1 MIIVFYICNVMEK
14 KVIKAIIQ
22 FLVKGE
28 PLPDLTGYIKS
39 IDDILEICENH
50 SELFITYGVTVDGDF
65 DISEF
70 PLNIYYQN
78 KNSMLS
84 FCQKAEL
91 IDVIDMGRDEL
102 INELDL
108 QTFADI
114 LDKPENRDMLDEIYD
129 RTYEWIDGNS
139 WEMARSTDISKMY
152 YSDSNLK
159 EVITNSEIPKEKQ
172 VELFNLIKAN
182 KSDLEIVDEI
192 PEYEEEKTI
201 IKSDLFRYEEE
212 SEYFEG
218 STYKT
223 LKNIDNTYDGGLIK
237 YYLSSW
243 YLRNNKNS
251 AFHKFDIFQEVD
263 TNYLCDIVI
272 ENSKIYNKYQI
283 GKDVVVIHT

>member
-1 MIIVFYICNVMEK
+1 MEK

-28 PLPDLTGYIKS
+28 PLPDLTRYIKS

-70 PLNIYYQN
+70 PLNIYYQT

-91 IDVIDMGRDEL
+91 IDVIDMGKEEL

-114 LDKPENRDMLDEIYD
+114 LDKPENRDMLDEIYE
-129 RTYEWIDGNS
+129 RTYEWIDDNS
-139 WEMARSTDISKMY
+139 WEMAMSTDISKMY

-159 EVITNSEIPKEKQ
+159 ESIVNSEIPKEKQ

-182 KSDLEIVDEI
+182 KSDLEISEEI
-192 PEYEEEKTI
+192 PEYEEEKTR
-201 IKSDLFRYEEE
+201 IKADLLRYEEE
-212 SEYFEG
+212 SQYFED
-218 STYKT
+218 STYTT

-237 YYLSSW
+237 YYLSGW
-243 YLRNNKNS
+243 YLRNHKNS
-251 AFHKFDIFQEVD
+251 AFHEFDIFQEVD
-263 TNYLCDIVI
+263 TSYLCDIAI
-272 ENSKIYNKYQI
+272 ENSRIYNKYQI
-283 GKDVVVIHT
+283 GKDVVIIHT